1 MAEQLLTGWGRTAA
15 TRAQVVTPT
24 EREQVAA
31 TLKAAGPRGAI
42 PRGLAR
48 SYGDPAQDAG
58 GTVLDMTG
66 LDRILAFDV
75 ETGTVTVEAG
85 LSLEALILDVLPSGW
100 YPYVTPG
107 TRQVTIGGAIAAD
120 VHGKSHHVSGTFGQH
135 VLSFDLRTPDGTLRT
150 VTRETDPNVF
160 WATVGGMGLTG
171 VIETAT
177 LELYRVETSYFSV
190 DTERATN
197 LDDLMARLTST
208 DHLYRYSA
216 AWIDTLARGRHM
228 GRAVL
233 SRGHSATVDQLP
245 PKKQRDPLRFKVGLR
260 PHAPG
265 IVPPGLLNVA
275 TVGAF
280 NELWYRKAPEERRGE
295 IQTMGT
301 FFHPLDAVVDWNRV
315 YGSRGFLQYQFVVPY
330 GREDVVQTAVRRLS
344 DARTPAFLAVLK
356 RFGEGNDG
364 HLSFPQPGWTL
375 ALDIPT
381 AMPGLAPMLDELD
394 ELVVEA
400 NGRIYLAKDSRMR
413 PELLPAM
420 YPRLDEWRRIRAE
433 LDPHGVLQS
442 DLSRRLS
449 L

>member
-1 MAEQLLTGWGRTAA
+1 LAEQLLTGWGRTAA
-15 TRAQVVTPT
+15 TRAEVVTPT
-24 EREQVAA
+24 ERDQVAA
-31 TLKAAGPRGAI
+31 TLAGAGPRGVIA
-42 PRGLAR
+42 RGLAR

-66 LDRILAFDV
+66 LHRILRFDV
-75 ETGTVTVEAG
+75 DAGTATVEAG
-85 LSLEALILDVLPSGW
+85 LSLEALILHVLPAGW
-100 YPYVTPG
+100 YPHVTPG
-107 TRQVTIGGAIAAD
+107 TRQVTVGGAIAAD

-135 VLSFDLRTPDGTLRT
+135 VLSLDLRTPDGALRT
-150 VTRETDPNVF
+150 VMPETHPDVF

-171 VIETAT
+171 IIETAT

-190 DTERATN
+190 DTERATD
-197 LDDLMARLTST
+197 LDDLMAKLTST

-245 PKKQRDPLRFKVGLR
+245 AKKRRDPLHFTVGLR

-265 IVPPGLLNVA
+265 VVPPGLLNVA

-280 NELWYRKAPEERRGE
+280 NELWYRKAPKERRGE
-295 IQTMGT
+295 IQTMNT

-315 YGSRGFLQYQFVVPY
+315 YGPRGFLQYQFVVPH

-356 RFGEGNDG
+356 RFGEGNPG
-364 HLSFPQPGWTL
+364 HLSFPSPGWTL

-400 NGRIYLAKDSRMR
+400 QGRIYLAKDSRMR

-420 YPRLDEWRRIRAE
+420 YPRLDEWRRVRAG
-433 LDPHGVLQS
+433 LDPDGVLQS